1 MGKNLFII
9 NANTLDEFIAE
20 MFSHPTSIKNTNGF
34 KYSYEYFRKY
44 LKDTFPD
51 FTEVNYPSL
60 KIKNIK
66 ICKYKN

>member
-20 MFSHPTSIKNTNGF
+20 MFSHPTSIKNTNDF

-60 KIKNIK
+60 KIKNII

>member
-34 KYSYEYFRKY
+34 KYS
-44 LKDTFPD
+44 
-51 FTEVNYPSL
+51 
-60 KIKNIK
+60 
-66 ICKYKN
+66 